1 MQRLLRL
8 VRPLLPN
15 RKGLMRHCKTEGTSS
30 WVAVTW
36 IHDGYVTAPELR
48 FSLQQL
54 RQLVTPNRLVVCRP
68 EEGRTL
74 AELCRQHPDLSSCPL
89 WLIIREPAMLCDRD
103 VFVRLAQALERD
115 PHLICAIA
123 VDVFNDPPEQSMPF
137 PYYSWRGFCL
147 FQHALAKQGGA
158 VRPYDGR
165 RTFLFLL
172 KPGHIPGSVPSTC
185 PVMDIPKH
193 VPKQSAGIIPQAFIH
208 PLDNYHDQ
216 EREDVLALLPQA
228 IASLLDV
235 GCGSGRFGARVKKER
250 GCRVVGVEL
259 DPSAAAKAASRL
271 DKVIQG
277 DILKAQ
283 LDEKFDVITC
293 NDLLEH
299 LEDPNALLHILKKH
313 LQPAG
318 LLLLSVPNVGHW
330 SIIDDLLA
338 GHWDYI
344 PAGLLCISHLRFFTR
359 KSIIDLMTACGWH
372 VIRVETQHGPFVGS
386 AKDRFVHLGDLGF
399 KVAPDDLE
407 ALGFYILAQ

>member
-1 MQRLLRL
+1 
-8 VRPLLPN
+8 
-15 RKGLMRHCKTEGTSS
+15 
-30 WVAVTW
+30 
-36 IHDGYVTAPELR
+36 
-48 FSLQQL
+48 
-54 RQLVTPNRLVVCRP
+54 
-68 EEGRTL
+68 
-74 AELCRQHPDLSSCPL
+74 
-89 WLIIREPAMLCDRD
+89 MLCERD
-103 VFVRLAQALERD
+103 VFVRLARALEKD
-115 PHLICAIA
+115 PHLSCAIA
-123 VDVFNDPPEQSMPF
+123 VDVFNDPPEQSLPF

-147 FQHALAKQGGA
+147 FQHALAKQCGA

-172 KPGHIPGSVPSTC
+172 KPDHIPGSVPSTC
-185 PVMDIPKH
+185 PVLDIPKH
-193 VPKQSAGIIPQAFIH
+193 IQKQSAGIVPQAFIH

-216 EREDVLALLPQA
+216 ERKDVLALLPQA

-235 GCGSGRFGARVKKER
+235 GCGSGRFGALVKKER

-259 DPSAAAKAASRL
+259 DPSAAAEAANRL

-299 LEDPNALLHILKKH
+299 LEDPSALLHILKKH

-318 LLLLSVPNVGHW
+318 VLLLSVPNVGHW

-359 KSIIDLMTACGWH
+359 KSIINLMTVCGWH
-372 VIRVETQHGPFVGS
+372 VTRVEIQHGPFVGS
-386 AKDRFVHLGDLGF
+386 AKDRFMHLGDLGF
-399 KVAPDDLE
+399 EVASDDLE
-407 ALGFYILAQ
+407 VLGFYVLAQ